1 MSVPKI
7 KFCGFTR
14 AEDIVLAAGLGVDY
28 VGLVFAARSPRRVT
42 LEQARSL
49 RAAVP
54 TGIGVVAL
62 VMDTPADEV
71 HAIAEALRPDVLQF
85 HGGESDAFAAQ
96 FGLPYWKAVAMG
108 GDPAAALA
116 RLGEHPR
123 AQAFLFDGH
132 AREVLAA
139 SELALV
145 ASGTATLETMLVGR
159 PLVMAYRVAPLTYAI
174 AKRPSPLP
182 PIRTSSTTPPPGLG
196 YGGPSTTISPSTWPP
211 PDIF

>member
-132 AREVLAA
+132 AAGEPGGSGRRFDWAVLPTTLDRPFLLAGGLDAGNVAA
-139 SELALV
+139 AVALARPWGVDVSSGIEQAPGIKNPGRMRAFV
-145 ASGTATLETMLVGR
+145 AALRGKAG
-159 PLVMAYRVAPLTYAI
+159 
-174 AKRPSPLP
+174 
-182 PIRTSSTTPPPGLG
+182 
-196 YGGPSTTISPSTWPP
+196 
-211 PDIF
+211 D

>member
-132 AREVLAA
+132 AAGEPGGSGRRFDWAVLP
-139 SELALV
+139 
-145 ASGTATLETMLVGR
+145 ATLDRPFLLAGGLDAGNVAAAVALARPWGVDVSSGIEQAPGIKNPGR
-159 PLVMAYRVAPLTYAI
+159 MRAFI
-174 AKRPSPLP
+174 AALRGKA
-182 PIRTSSTTPPPGLG
+182 G
-196 YGGPSTTISPSTWPP
+196 
-211 PDIF
+211 D

>member
-116 RLGEHPR
+116 RLGEHLR

-132 AREVLAA
+132 AAGEPGGSGRRFDWAVLP
-139 SELALV
+139 
-145 ASGTATLETMLVGR
+145 ATLDRPFLLAGGLDAGNVAAAVALARPWGVDVSSGIEQAPGIKNPGR
-159 PLVMAYRVAPLTYAI
+159 MRAFI
-174 AKRPSPLP
+174 AALRGKA
-182 PIRTSSTTPPPGLG
+182 G
-196 YGGPSTTISPSTWPP
+196 
-211 PDIF
+211 D

>member
-132 AREVLAA
+132 AAGEPGGSGRRFDWAVLPTTLDRPFLLAGGLDAGNVAA
-139 SELALV
+139 AVALARPWGVDVSSGIEQAPGIKNPGRMRTFV
-145 ASGTATLETMLVGR
+145 AALRGKAG
-159 PLVMAYRVAPLTYAI
+159 
-174 AKRPSPLP
+174 
-182 PIRTSSTTPPPGLG
+182 
-196 YGGPSTTISPSTWPP
+196 
-211 PDIF
+211 D